1 MVDINHNTLTGAD
14 LHEPKGAATAPAGS
28 VYVADAGTSG
38 VWTPIHTYI
47 GAYVAFD
54 GVTPAYTHATG
65 LTDTTINPTLVVATS
80 NGFSVGSPAKLIYDG
95 TFPIK
100 ANLSLVLSVKNAS
113 GTSRDVELA
122 FFKNG
127 VELAGT
133 RVLRTIVSGAWGS
146 IAMSGFTPMVT
157 TDYID
162 VRTRTVTTAGTIH
175 YASAYFTIMGVTT

>member
-1 MVDINHNTLTGAD
+1 MVDINHNNLTGAD

-38 VWTPIHTYI
+38 VWTPVHAYV

-54 GVTPAYTHATG
+54 ATTPAYSHTTG
-65 LTDTTINPTLVVATS
+65 LAETTINPTFVIGTS
-80 NGFSVGSPAKLIYDG
+80 NGFSGGSPAKLIYDG

-113 GTSRDVELA
+113 GTSRDVEWA

-127 VELAGT
+127 VELSGT
-133 RVLRTIVSGAWGS
+133 RVIRSISSSTWGS
-146 IAMSGFTPMVT
+146 IAMSGFTSMVT

-162 VRTRTVTTAGTIH
+162 VRTKASADATNIH

>member
-1 MVDINHNTLTGAD
+1 MVDINHNNLTGAD

-38 VWTPIHTYI
+38 VWTPIHAYV

-54 GVTPAYTHATG
+54 ATTPAYTHATG
-65 LTDTTINPTLVVATS
+65 LTDTAINPTFVVSTS
-80 NGFSVGSPAKLIYDG
+80 NGFSGGSPARLVYDG

-113 GTSRDVELA
+113 GTSRDVEWA

-133 RVLRTIVSGAWGS
+133 RVIRSISSGTWGS
-146 IAMSGFTPMVT
+146 ISMSGFTPMVT
-157 TDYID
+157 SDYID
-162 VRTRTVTTAGTIH
+162 VRTRIVTTAGTIE
-175 YASAYFTIMGVTT
+175 YASAYFTITGVTT